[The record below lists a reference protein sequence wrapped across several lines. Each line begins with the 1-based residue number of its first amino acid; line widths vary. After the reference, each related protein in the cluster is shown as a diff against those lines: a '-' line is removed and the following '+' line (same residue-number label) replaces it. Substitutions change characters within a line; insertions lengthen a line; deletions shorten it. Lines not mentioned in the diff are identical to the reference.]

1 MYFHRKTRCIRKGI
15 GPSAVTKSVT
25 YAFRTV
31 PFCCDVS
38 RAGISVADRH
48 WSISSPAV

>member
-15 GPSAVTKSVT
+15 GPSAVTKSVMC
-25 YAFRTV
+25 AFHTV
-31 PFCCDVS
+31 PFCRNVS

-48 WSISSPAV
+48 WSVSSPAA